1 MESRIHVQSLLTVAK
16 TLPHPPS
23 TFPPPR
29 DLHRRR
35 KPLSDL
41 KEFISLSL
49 SKHNSTYPTLGG
61 REGEWR
67 GKGRWGLHVNEM
79 GFTNM
84 YSLV

>member
-1 MESRIHVQSLLTVAK
+1 MESRTHVQSLLKVAK
-16 TLPHPPS
+16 TLPHPSS

-35 KPLSDL
+35 KPVSDL
-41 KEFISLSL
+41 KEFISQSL
-49 SKHNSTYPTLGG
+49 SKHNPTYPTLGG

-67 GKGRWGLHVNEM
+67 GKGRRGLHVNEM
-79 GFTNM
+79 GSTNI

>member
-1 MESRIHVQSLLTVAK
+1 MESRIHVQLLLKVAK

-23 TFPPPR
+23 TFPPPQ

-35 KPLSDL
+35 KPVSDL
-41 KEFISLSL
+41 KEYISQSL
-49 SKHNSTYPTLGG
+49 SKHNPTYPTLGR
-61 REGEWR
+61 REGEWT

-79 GFTNM
+79 GSTDM